1 MTVGRVV
8 PNLFDTDPAS
18 TKAFYV
24 DLFDLD
30 VAMDL
35 GWIVTLASP
44 KNRSAQ
50 ISVFERGSEGGRD
63 PFVSIEVEDVDAVHD
78 RALELG
84 HEVIYRL
91 RDEDWGVRRFMLR
104 DPGGRVINV
113 LSHTALSPE

>member
-1 MTVGRVV
+1 MTVGRIV

-24 DLFDLD
+24 NMFDLD
-30 VAMDL
+30 VAMDM

-44 KNRSAQ
+44 KNHSAQ
-50 ISVFERGSEGGRD
+50 ISVFERNAEEGRD
-63 PFVSIEVEDVDAVHD
+63 PFVSIEVDNVDEVHS

-84 HEVIYRL
+84 LEVIYPL
-91 RDEDWGVRRFMLR
+91 RDEDWGVRRFMVL

-113 LSHTALSPE
+113 LSHLDR